1 MWPWVSWWSHSAGVC
16 RHLSSMLA
24 SSVLFLTLEH
34 WSSKRSPGSA
44 PHSVSDD
51 KLKELSNCSAM
62 TDFTLIYQFD
72 WMIHCKLRCEWIVSS
87 QKHYSW
93 QTAVRLRSPWGKLK
107 PITKLW
113 QQWTALK
120 QGPMLYAEQLY
131 CYIFVSFLWGF
142 IQAIVFINH
151 KCDSRLDTY
160 EHLHKCAVNDVFFHT
175 TNPSLTSG
183 YGCKVI
189 LLSP

>member
-1 MWPWVSWWSHSAGVC
+1 MTSSKSSAIVQQW
-16 RHLSSMLA
+16 
-24 SSVLFLTLEH
+24 LTLP
-34 WSSKRSPGSA
+34 WSTSLTEWYTVNWDVSELCPVRS
-44 PHSVSDD
+44 
-51 KLKELSNCSAM
+51 
-62 TDFTLIYQFD
+62 I
-72 WMIHCKLRCEWIVSS
+72 
-87 QKHYSW
+87 
-93 QTAVRLRSPWGKLK
+93 TADRLQSGQRMRSPWGKLK